1 MTESTVFVLTK
12 ENREDALVYSTKILD
27 SGTRAK
33 ASLSR
38 LPVITTKT
46 REGTS
51 CRTPEGISV
60 YDKHVALSIACAG
73 SFTFFD
79 DLRGRREKTDS
90 CCSMVFLSRRRD

>member
-60 YDKHVALSIACAG
+60 YDKHVALSIASC
-73 SFTFFD
+73 
-79 DLRGRREKTDS
+79 GRREKTDS